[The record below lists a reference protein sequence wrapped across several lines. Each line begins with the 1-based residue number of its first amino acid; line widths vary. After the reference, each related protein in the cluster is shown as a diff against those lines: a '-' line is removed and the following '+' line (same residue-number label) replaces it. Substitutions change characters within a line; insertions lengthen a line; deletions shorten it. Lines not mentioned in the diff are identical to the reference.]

1 MKELQKEVNGFT
13 KEHEHFEGY
22 VISDRSLKTRV
33 KMKSTQYMELF
44 FQKGNGIFSPRKILL
59 MILDQKDDDVLSSF
73 PEYRPQFDEVRR
85 AFCVWLEAVKKD
97 LRDMD
102 ARNWDDRKKFAE
114 WAKGTTCPSIVFS
127 AFNNEERLDGDWLEK
142 QVRRIQISNLAIQ
155 IGIEERKEDK
165 TDV

>member
-1 MKELQKEVNGFT
+1 
-13 KEHEHFEGY
+13 
-22 VISDRSLKTRV
+22 
-33 KMKSTQYMELF
+33 
-44 FQKGNGIFSPRKILL
+44 

-85 AFCVWLEAVKKD
+85 AFCVWLEAVKND
-97 LRDMD
+97 LRYMD

-165 TDV
+165 TDVQRL